1 MQVSLVFDFIYG
13 DSTEI
18 VTKQE
23 KSDCD
28 DLLNFDVT
36 GGTAKKH
43 VHQIG

>member
-1 MQVSLVFDFIYG
+1 MQVSLVFEFIYG
-13 DSTEI
+13 ESTEM

-23 KSDCD
+23 KSDGD

-36 GGTAKKH
+36 GGTANKH